1 MREVHSPLL
10 KRLVAGGNLLGR
22 RGEGGGGGGGA
33 PIRKERRYPSF
44 FRNFMGLKSGYGNS
58 CVLPGKVHSTA
69 GASFSAF

>member
-22 RGEGGGGGGGA
+22 RGEGGGGGGA

-44 FRNFMGLKSGYGNS
+44 FRTFMGLKSGYGNS